1 MAKLILK
8 VIVGIFVGGLWIH
21 AACNA
26 FQIQE
31 CISAGAKP
39 AHCSESGVVL

>member
-8 VIVGIFVGGLWIH
+8 VIVGIAVGCLWLN
-21 AACNA
+21 AAGKA
-26 FQIQE
+26 WRVQE

-39 AHCSESGVVL
+39 PHCSE

>member
-8 VIVGIFVGGLWIH
+8 VIVGIAVGYLWLN
-21 AACNA
+21 AATKA
-26 FQIQE
+26 FEVQE

-39 AHCSESGVVL
+39 AHCSE

>member
-8 VIVGIFVGGLWIH
+8 VIVGAIVGCLWLN
-21 AACNA
+21 AAGKA
-26 FQIQE
+26 FEVQE

-39 AHCSESGVVL
+39 SHCSE